1 MNLQEKLSGLKGLVT
16 PSHGKRRLKA
26 DLTADMISPPLGD
39 FRHTMHVGRG
49 GEVFGDTSFLSNHGG
64 SANGETQSDGAPDG
78 KLGAFFSRTLRQIR
92 RGSDHRGRDV
102 SKDTS
107 FPPPAVS
114 PIIKNAVS
122 LPRLDVDV
130 CNGTPVA
137 KTLFPGSQST
147 PAERTS
153 SYGLESGF
161 VTLPRPSRFERQQP
175 SVPPRDGSLSDSADW
190 TARSSTV
197 VTYDPESRAFSGSF
211 ASLEA
216 FHLDLGP
223 SLMSEVFGL
232 LDAADVRDRDPTGS
246 PRLGLDRGSERDSP
260 QDGAGGTSPR
270 GDDRD
275 ESGVDH
281 LVAAGASDEPEPGNS
296 AVRME
301 SERFQSAADVLA
313 RHYGG
318 GRDKTEAGR
327 SRMVKKISYDFMD
340 DDDEDEIKV

>member
-16 PSHGKRRLKA
+16 PSHGKRRLKT

-64 SANGETQSDGAPDG
+64 GSANGETESDGAPDG

-122 LPRLDVDV
+122 LPRLDVDM

-137 KTLFPGSQST
+137 KTLFSGSQST

-161 VTLPRPSRFERQQP
+161 VTLPRPSRSERQQP
-175 SVPPRDGSLSDSADW
+175 SVPPHDASVTDSTDW

-232 LDAADVRDRDPTGS
+232 LDADVRDRDLWG
-246 PRLGLDRGSERDSP
+246 GLDRGSEKDSP
-260 QDGAGGTSPR
+260 EEGKDALDGG
-270 GDDRD
+270 
-275 ESGVDH
+275 GVDQF
-281 LVAAGASDEPEPGNS
+281 VAAGTSGKAETGNS

-301 SERFQSAADVLA
+301 SERFQSATDVLA

-318 GRDKTEAGR
+318 RQKTETGR

-340 DDDEDEIKV
+340 DDDEEEIKV